1 MGKIQKFHKKIKNY
15 TVTECQNYQR
25 EEAAIVVTM
34 HYHTHR
40 VESLVPM
47 VMQQGQGHTIS
58 VLILT

>member
-15 TVTECQNYQR
+15 TVTECQNYRR

-40 VESLVPM
+40 EMHGESRAN
-47 VMQQGQGHTIS
+47 GNATRTYH
-58 VLILT
+58 